1 MLACKKKIFNKF
13 FIFSILFL
21 IFSFCC
27 HAGGIV
33 ASGKDTQVKKACKD
47 SRRVQTQ
54 QTTNDPKF
62 SKIESDIQTLQSE
75 IKNIRDNNNE
85 ILRVVGRLEGKLD
98 K

>member
-54 QTTNDPKF
+54 QR
-62 SKIESDIQTLQSE
+62 KIIHSLKVIERNLPTQQ
-75 IKNIRDNNNE
+75 
-85 ILRVVGRLEGKLD
+85 
-98 K
+98 